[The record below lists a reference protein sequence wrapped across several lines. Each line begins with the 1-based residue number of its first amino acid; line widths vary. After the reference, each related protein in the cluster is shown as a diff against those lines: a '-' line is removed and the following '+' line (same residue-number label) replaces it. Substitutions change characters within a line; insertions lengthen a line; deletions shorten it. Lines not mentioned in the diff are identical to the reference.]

1 MLLSDIFLQLI
12 NNGGIAK
19 AIQYDMRAL
28 SGECMSNTQT
38 DA

>member
-1 MLLSDIFLQLI
+1 LI

-19 AIQYDMRAL
+19 AIHYDVGSL
-28 SGECMSNTQT
+28 SGESMSNTQA